1 MSTQD
6 KIQQLME
13 DRGWSYEEDEPALKF
28 NRNGAEIGREGDEEW
43 EACLAIVRSIL

>member
-13 DRGWSYEEDEPALKF
+13 DRGWVYEEDEPALKF
-28 NRNGAEIGREGDEEW
+28 ASNGAEIAREGDLEW
-43 EACLAIVRSIL
+43 ERDLQIVRSIL